1 MRDFRS
7 GEDKTTQLIGGG
19 TGLCCQ
25 LCHVPVRVKVT
36 QLCLTLCDPMD
47 YVVHGILQARI
58 LEGVAVGIEPRFPA
72 LQADSLPTELPG
84 KLFHS
89 PVLLSGFVSVW

>member
-1 MRDFRS
+1 
-7 GEDKTTQLIGGG
+7 
-19 TGLCCQ
+19 
-25 LCHVPVRVKVT
+25 
-36 QLCLTLCDPMD
+36 MD